1 MSTFDELFE
10 SFFGGDKPNK
20 ENKKN
25 INKIDKIDKI
35 DNEFQSKSKDFI
47 DMLSNM
53 KDNNE
58 IEDISEM
65 NREIEKLGKP
75 DIIELYMEDEI
86 YFKKSVWYTDMGYII
101 KTEISEK
108 PFDME
113 GILDDDDLL
122 TQLDNAVSD
131 ENYEKA
137 AELRDKIRDEKKI
150 QKQ

>member
-86 YFKKSVWYTDMGYII
+86 YFKKSVWYTDMGDII